1 MFEVYDASARKPT
14 TLTGLAEHVRVV
26 LRGGGKVDARLP
38 VFRQN
43 RLTKEWVK
51 TTLRVQATTTPSGAV
66 RIRMRVVRSAKNGED
81 VYYKRELEESG
92 LLSDKGWR
100 DALRTLNLRLK
111 KPTPKPVRKSPG
123 NRKHMR

>member
-1 MFEVYDASARKPT
+1 MIYDASVEKPT

-26 LRGGGKVDARLP
+26 LRGGGEVDARLP

-66 RIRMRVVRSAKNGED
+66 RIRMRVVRTTRDDEE
-81 VYYKRELEESG
+81 VYYRRDLEELG

-100 DALRTLNLRLK
+100 DALKTLNLRLRMPTR
-111 KPTPKPVRKSPG
+111 KPSRPKSPPKA
-123 NRKHMR
+123 RLMR